1 MTKLQIK
8 WTLILSLLGVS
19 IFLLYPTIN
28 WYQLDAQERSKLEAA
43 RLRPNHLLNLG
54 LDLKGGT
61 HLLMELDV
69 AKLPPDA
76 DITDALSRAIETIR
90 NRVDQFGLAEPLIAR
105 QGQRW
110 IVVQLPGITN
120 TEQAKELVGKTALLE
135 FRMVDESEASQKAM
149 QKIAE
154 LGVPFEGGKVS
165 TAAAQLLPSGTALL
179 PGKEDSFYVVSASV
193 PLTGALLQTAR
204 VGNGGEYGLPDVEFK
219 FNPEGGKIFSMLTA
233 ANVGK
238 RLAIV
243 LDGVVYS
250 APVIKGRIPGGSGI
264 IEGNF
269 SVDDARKLAIV
280 LRSGALPAPVHIIEE
295 RTVGPTLGED
305 SIRAG
310 FMASAIGLVL
320 VIGFMVVYYRASGI
334 VAVLALFFNLLFL
347 LAGMSYLK
355 STLTLPGIAGI
366 ILALAMGID
375 ANVLIFERIREEL
388 RLGKPVRI
396 ALETGY
402 DKAFS
407 SILDSHLATVISAVF
422 LFQFGTGTIKGFGVT
437 LTLGIAIS
445 MFTAIFVTRSIFQ
458 AYLSSGTVEEL
469 SI

>member
-1 MTKLQIK
+1 MSKLQVK
-8 WTLILSLLGVS
+8 WAFILSLLAVS
-19 IFLLYPTIN
+19 VFLIYPTIN
-28 WYQLDAQERSKLEAA
+28 WYQLDAQERAQLEAS
-43 RLRPNHLLNLG
+43 RLRPGHLLNLG

-61 HLLMELDV
+61 HMVMELDV
-69 AKLPPDA
+69 ARLPADA
-76 DITDALSRAIETIR
+76 DIPDALSRAIETIR
-90 NRVDQFGLAEPLIAR
+90 NRVDQFGVSEPLIAR

-135 FRMVDESEASQKAM
+135 FRMIDESEAAQKAM

-154 LGVPFEGGKVS
+154 LGNLFEAGKIS
-165 TAAAQLLPSGTALL
+165 TAAAGLAPAGTLIL
-179 PGKEDSFYVVSASV
+179 SGKEDTFYIVSGSAA
-193 PLTGALLQTAR
+193 LTGASLQTAR
-204 VGNGGEYGLPDVEFK
+204 VETGGDYGLPVVAFK
-219 FNPEGGKIFSMLTA
+219 FNPDGGRVFSALTA
-233 ANVGK
+233 ANVNK

-243 LDGVVYS
+243 LDGIVYS

-269 SVDDARKLAIV
+269 TIEDARKLAIV
-280 LRSGALPAPVHIIEE
+280 LRSGALPAPVRIIEE

-310 FMASAIGLVL
+310 FIAS
-320 VIGFMVVYYRASGI
+320 VIGMALVVLFMVVYYKASGFI
-334 VAVLALFFNLLFL
+334 AVMALFLNLLFL
-347 LAGMSYLK
+347 LAGLCYLR
-355 STLTLPGIAGI
+355 STLTLPGIAGV

-375 ANVLIFERIREEL
+375 SNVLIFERIREEL
-388 RLGKPVRI
+388 RNGKPIRI
-396 ALETGY
+396 AVETGF

-407 SILDSHLATVISAVF
+407 AIWDSHLATVISALF

-445 MFTAIFVTRSIFQ
+445 MFTAIFVTRTIFQ
-458 AYLSSGTVEEL
+458 SYLSSGNVEEL